1 MLFQRP
7 KRVAILRTALEL
19 FAARGYERTSI
30 AEIARCAGV
39 TLDTFY
45 KYFGSKEQL
54 ARVMYEDV
62 ERERDCYLEVLP
74 PENAS
79 LPQQFLLLWCRMADF
94 AVQYPDALRYLESYR
109 DQLESEDEGLAVPP
123 ILIELVELL
132 TRARIA
138 KDQPPLVLGGI
149 VWGAFLQLFKLHRR
163 GDCPF
168 SEDLVRQCCLD
179 AISRPRPAGPLPA
192 VEGRM
197 TILRRR
203 AISEQPTGER

>member
-7 KRVAILRTALEL
+7 KRVAILRAALEL
-19 FAARGYERTSI
+19 FANRGYQRTNI
-30 AEIARCAGV
+30 AEIARCAGA

-74 PENAS
+74 PADAS
-79 LPQQFLLLWCRMADF
+79 LPKQFLLLWCRMADF
-94 AVQYPDALRYLESYR
+94 AVQYPDAMQFLESYR
-109 DQLESEDEGLAVPP
+109 EHLESEDARPAVPP
-123 ILIELVELL
+123 SLIELVELL

-138 KDQPPLVLGGI
+138 KDHPPRLLSAI

-163 GDCPF
+163 GERPF
-168 SEDLVRQCCLD
+168 SEELVRLSGQCCLD
-179 AISRPRPAGPLPA
+179 AIARPRPASPLPA

-197 TILRRR
+197 TILSGVEG
-203 AISEQPTGER
+203 AE